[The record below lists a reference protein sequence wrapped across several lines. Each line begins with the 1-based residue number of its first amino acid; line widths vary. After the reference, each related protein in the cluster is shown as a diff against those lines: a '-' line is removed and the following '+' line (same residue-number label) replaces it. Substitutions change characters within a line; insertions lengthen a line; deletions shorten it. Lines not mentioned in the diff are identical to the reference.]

1 MESATLQTMA
11 EIEESNLMESAT
23 LQTMAEIEESNL
35 MESATLQT
43 MAEIEGIASKLQT
56 MTGVSIKAP

>member
-11 EIEESNLMESAT
+11 EIEEISST
-23 LQTMAEIEESNL
+23 
-35 MESATLQT
+35 
-43 MAEIEGIASKLQT
+43 LQT

>member
-11 EIEESNLMESAT
+11 EIEEIS
-23 LQTMAEIEESNL
+23 
-35 MESATLQT
+35 
-43 MAEIEGIASKLQT
+43 SKLQT